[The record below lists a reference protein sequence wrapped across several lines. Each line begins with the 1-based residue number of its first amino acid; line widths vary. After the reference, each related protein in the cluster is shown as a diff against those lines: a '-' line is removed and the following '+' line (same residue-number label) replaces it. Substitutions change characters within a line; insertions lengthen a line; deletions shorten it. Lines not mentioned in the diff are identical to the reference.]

1 LSLKLQS
8 VNATQQAA
16 GTDRR
21 GGSATDR
28 HERRYD
34 VSHNVSDKIK
44 KAADHAKKA
53 VDRQDDRLE
62 QTSKKVEPYLDEAR
76 VRLAEAEE
84 NPKHKRH

>member
-21 GGSATDR
+21 GGSATATK
-28 HERRYD
+28 RRYD
-34 VSHNVSDKIK
+34 MSDNVSDKIK

-84 NPKHKRH
+84 NRKHKRH

>member
-21 GGSATDR
+21 GGSATATKGDTTCPTTCP
-28 HERRYD
+28 
-34 VSHNVSDKIK
+34 DKIK

-62 QTSKKVEPYLDEAR
+62 QTSKKVEPYLHEPR

-84 NPKHKRH
+84 NRKHKRH

>member
-1 LSLKLQS
+1 MWRFS
-8 VNATQQAA
+8 
-16 GTDRR
+16 
-21 GGSATDR
+21 DR

-34 VSHNVSDKIK
+34 MSDNVSEKIK
-44 KAADHAKKA
+44 KVADHAKKA